1 MQAGSHGPVTERTPN
16 LVGRS
21 SVNAAAKAVTAT
33 QTSTATAVPQ
43 QVSTLQ
49 LALPCSE
56 VTVALHKIFTYD
68 MRISALMGEHYR
80 LLHDPCTDKIQALRT
95 W

>member
-21 SVNAAAKAVTAT
+21 NVNAAAKVVTAT
-33 QTSTATAVPQ
+33 PTATAMAVPQ

-49 LALPCSE
+49 LAIPCSE
-56 VTVALHKIFTYD
+56 VTVALHTILMYD
-68 MRISALMGEHYR
+68 MRIIALMAEHHS
-80 LLHDPCTDKIQALRT
+80 LLRDPCTDKIQVLRT